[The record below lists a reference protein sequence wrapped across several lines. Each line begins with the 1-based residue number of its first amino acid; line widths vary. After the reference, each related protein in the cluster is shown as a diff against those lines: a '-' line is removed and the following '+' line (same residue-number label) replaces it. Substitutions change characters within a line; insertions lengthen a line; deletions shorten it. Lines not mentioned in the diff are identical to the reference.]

1 MKLKLSFLFVIT
13 SVVLHS
19 QALIQT
25 VNSGSIIALN
35 SSISIGE
42 VVIVSVNQNQLN
54 SGIIGILSQ
63 VNAQNL
69 EVSNFEISKN
79 IVVYPNPTSAEIYF
93 ETTEN
98 LSNQLVLIIDQSGKV
113 VLKTCV
119 NADKSLDLKSL
130 SSGIYQIQFLN
141 KNYKLF
147 KIIKK

>member
-42 VVIVSVNQNQLN
+42 IVIVSVNQNQLN

-63 VNAQNL
+63 VNTQNL
-69 EVSNFEISKN
+69 EVSK
-79 IVVYPNPTSAEIYF
+79 
-93 ETTEN
+93 
-98 LSNQLVLIIDQSGKV
+98 
-113 VLKTCV
+113 
-119 NADKSLDLKSL
+119 
-130 SSGIYQIQFLN
+130 
-141 KNYKLF
+141 
-147 KIIKK
+147 